1 MHVNVFVTRADG
13 KLKEQLLVLPLTPR
27 AAIPAQYRNG
37 WSYYAT
43 VETGDHMFGGV
54 DALAI
59 EAELA
64 ATGFAIVISRSALT
78 AAPHHLG
85 ASL

>member
-1 MHVNVFVTRADG
+1 MQVNVFVNRTDG
-13 KLKEQLLVLPLTPR
+13 KLQNELLVIPLTPQ
-27 AAIPAQYRNG
+27 APVPPQYRNG

-54 DALAI
+54 DARAI

-64 ATGFAIVISRSALT
+64 VTGFAIVMPKVPDRR
-78 AAPHHLG
+78 
-85 ASL
+85 